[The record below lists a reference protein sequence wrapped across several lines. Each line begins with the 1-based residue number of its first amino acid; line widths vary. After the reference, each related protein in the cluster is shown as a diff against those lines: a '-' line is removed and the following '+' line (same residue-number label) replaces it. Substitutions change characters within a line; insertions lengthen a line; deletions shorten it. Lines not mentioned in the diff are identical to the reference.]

1 MCPGAWILGPGGLG
15 ALNMLGESE
24 GVRNKLSL
32 HPGALGALNTLV
44 ESGAWGL
51 GAWGPGPGWFE
62 LC

>member
-15 ALNMLGESE
+15 ALNILGEE
-24 GVRNKLSL
+24 GVGNKLSL

-51 GAWGPGPGWFE
+51 GPGGLGPWAW
-62 LC
+62 LV